1 MKDLETIAQL
11 LLSPEQPSKEIGL
24 FLIKSQRIKIDSLYN
39 HIAKQSF
46 SIIYNYLNNTS
57 FPRVEKMEVKRINL
71 SVFGVLIHARIA
83 MYNYVDLA
91 YSYKMEVWD
100 MNVEYM
106 VFEGNP
112 ETSIK
117 RSKIYR
123 AVEKF
128 TQLVVENLKTL

>member
-1 MKDLETIAQL
+1 
-11 LLSPEQPSKEIGL
+11 
-24 FLIKSQRIKIDSLYN
+24 
-39 HIAKQSF
+39 
-46 SIIYNYLNNTS
+46 
-57 FPRVEKMEVKRINL
+57 MEVKRINL